1 MFRKYRRIPFD
12 FEILMIAQE
21 IEEITE
27 SMDLLDADIIEEVL
41 EIMEDAETGM
51 REAAFLLKA
60 RNPEL
65 ADIAVMGSGEGQRLI
80 LLYRDKRGI
89 VVGRRRTKRAAVL
102 RLLSLSA

>member
-27 SMDLLDADIIEEVL
+27 SMDLLDQEIVEEVF
-41 EIMEDAETGM
+41 EDMDSSEVCIH
-51 REAAFLLKA
+51 EAALLLKA

-65 ADIAVMGSGEGQRLI
+65 ADIAVMGSGVEQRLI

-89 VVGRRRTKRAAVL
+89 VVGRRRTKRAAIL
-102 RLLSLSA
+102 CLLKMSA